1 MNKICRGFLWCAKA
15 HASGGQCAV
24 AWDSVCSPK
33 WAVGLGLPN
42 LQWLNIAFQARWP
55 WLQWSDPSHSWSE
68 FRINVPDEARQ
79 LFRVA
84 ARSTVG
90 NGQSTLFWEDR
101 WLDGHRVQ
109 ELAPTIFARVSRVL
123 RSTRTVH
130 SALQDDTWARD
141 IGPELN
147 AGMLDEYLGLW
158 TRIMRVDLDV
168 TQNDAIA
175 WLWEPNGCYSTRSAY
190 AAKFWGREVIPMA
203 DFTWKSRAPLRWC
216 FFCMTCFAQSVLDLG
231 SPC

>member
-1 MNKICRGFLWCAKA
+1 M
-15 HASGGQCAV
+15 
-24 AWDSVCSPK
+24 
-33 WAVGLGLPN
+33 
-42 LQWLNIAFQARWP
+42 
-55 WLQWSDPSHSWSE
+55 
-68 FRINVPDEARQ
+68 
-79 LFRVA
+79 
-84 ARSTVG
+84 
-90 NGQSTLFWEDR
+90 
-101 WLDGHRVQ
+101 
-109 ELAPTIFARVSRVL
+109 SRVL

-203 DFTWKSRAPLRWC
+203 DFTWKSRAPLR
-216 FFCMTCFAQSVLDLG
+216 
-231 SPC
+231 